1 MTCGVL
7 CSLGANRAAAYLWGG
22 TALAVLLFAGTA
34 YTQQSDIVQAD
45 RAARLFDIPSL
56 PVLGAISAFNRQ
68 SGLQVTLPA
77 GVGSN
82 ARTNPVKGS
91 YRPEVALARMF
102 EGTGVSYAIGDAA
115 QAILSASDGTS
126 GEAATTL
133 RPIVIVG
140 KSGRDANAGAGF
152 QGTPDWVYDEAGSVS
167 VVSRQAI
174 QNSAARNAN
183 DVLDN
188 VAGVLTN
195 RSESQ
200 NPGISISVRGLQDQN
215 RVATSIDGARQSFQ
229 RTSHGSSQRVYV
241 DTAFIRAIEVE
252 KGGVSGVGGAGALG
266 GSVNFRTIEADD
278 IIQAER
284 RWGVE
289 VDATTGTNAYNFNG
303 SIAGAVRLSDDFSI
317 LGGVAHK
324 NIGDYEYGKNG
335 TITQLDELGSGTA
348 RNDAVIFSGMEW
360 TTTLLKA
367 EGNLSD
373 DLSFDLSWMRN
384 DADSQQGSY
393 GVDDVLR
400 SDDQTVVNDTVT
412 ASFTWD
418 PGSDLINLQGRLWYN
433 NLKNDEQRGYADGAL
448 PLTYGME
455 SFGASLENT
464 SQVDTSI
471 GLLSL
476 NYGFE
481 GFRDNGETKTPVLL
495 DENGYDGAYGFKGAN
510 PSGQRDTLSGF
521 ANATLEHDD
530 WLTFTGGLRY
540 DYYRLTGSTVV
551 HGWEQTVVGTPG
563 VNCLLW
569 RNGTCFRW
577 QIPPSQTI
585 VNSYPQYPVDV
596 DMSGGAWL
604 PSATVAVKPFDWLQP
619 FVKYAR
625 TYRPPAITEALI
637 SGGHPLVAPLENAP
651 NPWLRPESADT
662 FEIGANITQ
671 DAVFS
676 ADDSFRMKTVLFYRN
691 VKDYISMGTIFNE
704 QAGRLYNTHVNLDG
718 TTHMKGVEIEANY
731 DAGGY
736 YIGGSFTWL
745 HTDFAETYVYQGI
758 DTGPWTG
765 GGTYPATPAI
775 LFAPPKTKFTID
787 AGVRLLEQ
795 KLVVGGRLTHVGG
808 SEPAYGQLVGNY
820 LTEDY
825 TLLDIYGS
833 YAFSDSVKLRFA
845 VNNVTDKAYVPSLGT
860 ASFPAPGRT
869 MTASLN
875 FKF

>member
-1 MTCGVL
+1 MAGRMTGGVL
-7 CSLGANRAAAYLWGG
+7 SSAQRLRSAAMLSG
-22 TALAVLLFAGTA
+22 TAVLITMLAAGIGHA
-34 YTQQSDIVQAD
+34 QQSAGSSPTVQRD
-45 RAARLFDIPSL
+45 QNVRPYDIPSL
-56 PVLGAISAFNRQ
+56 SVLSAISAFNRQ

-77 GVGSN
+77 GVGLN
-82 ARTNPVKGS
+82 IRTNPIKGN
-91 YRPEVALARMF
+91 YLAEVALERMF
-102 EGTGVSYAIGDAA
+102 AGTGISYEIGDAD
-115 QAILSASDGTS
+115 QAILGSAGAGPDDNQ
-126 GEAATTL
+126 TTL
-133 RPIVIVG
+133 RPIVITG
-140 KSGRDANAGAGF
+140 KTGRNANVGAGY

-167 VVSRQAI
+167 VVSREAI

-241 DTAFIRAIEVE
+241 DTAFIRTIEVE

-266 GSVNFRTIEADD
+266 GSVNFRTIEAGD
-278 IIQAER
+278 IIQADR
-284 RWGVE
+284 RWGAE

-303 SIAGAVRLSDDFSI
+303 SVVGAVRLSDDFSI

-335 TITQLDELGSGTA
+335 TITRLDQLGGGTA
-348 RNDAVIFSGMEW
+348 RNDAVIFSGMES

-373 DLSFDLSWMRN
+373 DFSFDLGWMRN

-400 SDDQTVVNDTVT
+400 SDDQTIVNNTVT
-412 ASFTWD
+412 SSFTWD
-418 PGSDLINLQGRLWYN
+418 PDSDLINLKGRLWYN
-433 NLKNDEQRGYADGAL
+433 NLKNDEQRGYAAGPL
-448 PLTYGME
+448 PLSYGME

-464 SQVDTSI
+464 SQIDTSV

-495 DENGYDGAYGFKGAN
+495 DGNGYDGAYGFKGAN
-510 PSGQRDTLSGF
+510 PSGRRDTISGF
-521 ANATLEHDD
+521 GNATLEHDD
-530 WLTFTGGLRY
+530 WLTVTGGLRY

-551 HGWEQTVVGTPG
+551 HGWKQTIVGTPG
-563 VNCLLW
+563 VNCLVW
-569 RNGTCFRW
+569 RRGSCFQW

-585 VNSYPQYPVDV
+585 VDTYPQYPVDV

-604 PSATVAVKPFDWLQP
+604 PSATIAVKPYEWLQP

-651 NPWLRPESADT
+651 NPSLRPESADT

-691 VKDYISMGTIFNE
+691 IKDYISMGTIFNE
-704 QAGRLYNTHVNLDG
+704 RAGRLYDTYVNLDG
-718 TTHMKGVEIEANY
+718 TTHMKGVEVEANY

-745 HTDFAETYVYQGI
+745 DTDFAETYTYQGI
-758 DTGPWTG
+758 DTGSWTG
-765 GGTYPATPAI
+765 AEPI
-775 LFAPPKTKFTID
+775 LQP
-787 AGVRLLEQ
+787 R
-795 KLVVGGRLTHVGG
+795 R
-808 SEPAYGQLVGNY
+808 
-820 LTEDY
+820 
-825 TLLDIYGS
+825 
-833 YAFSDSVKLRFA
+833 
-845 VNNVTDKAYVPSLGT
+845 
-860 ASFPAPGRT
+860 
-869 MTASLN
+869 
-875 FKF
+875 